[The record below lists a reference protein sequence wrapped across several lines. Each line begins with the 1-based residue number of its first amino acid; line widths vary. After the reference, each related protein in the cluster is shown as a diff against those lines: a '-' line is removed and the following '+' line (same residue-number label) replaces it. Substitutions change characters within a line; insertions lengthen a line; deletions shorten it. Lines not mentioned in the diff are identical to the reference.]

1 MAFEA
6 LDWFPDRD
14 RDEPDPTHFD
24 EHHVAFIE
32 FQDRDVEVTGY
43 WIHADP
49 SDGAPSAWQI
59 ESALFVDTY
68 DDASEDLF
76 QDAAAM
82 RRAENALSV
91 ARAGW
96 PS

>member
-1 MAFEA
+1 MSFEA

-24 EHHVAFIE
+24 EHHVAFIWFE
-32 FQDRDVEVTGY
+32 NQDVEVTGY
-43 WIHADP
+43 WLYPEPAVEAP
-49 SDGAPSAWQI
+49 GAWRI
-59 ESALFVDTY
+59 ESAIFY
-68 DDASEDLF
+68 ESGEDASELLF

-82 RRAENALSV
+82 RRAENALDV